1 MKLNSS
7 LGDRIELTSMDKFF
21 HDISIG
27 LYERPS
33 TSGSLEYVVHTYSV
47 KEGVAKRLR
56 YLRHSM
62 QVLGSMSLSPSEG
75 LYFSCGDQHRLAC
88 KRLFIEACKL
98 SNDIVCEARPLSVHD
113 KKSSSDIF
121 LTFQNDG
128 LYKVGTT
135 GEGDTAKSRVEAV
148 ANGLRKLTDMS
159 LGERSDEVVFDCG
172 KRHDSLIGLMLV
184 RALNVRAVLREENR
198 AAEQGVL
205 SAPSAQSL

>member
-1 MKLNSS
+1 MKLNSG

-27 LYERPS
+27 LYERLS
-33 TSGSLEYVVHTYSV
+33 TSGYLEYVVHTYSV
-47 KEGVAKRLR
+47 REGVAKRLR

-75 LYFSCGDQHRLAC
+75 LYFSCGGQHRLAC

-98 SNDIVCEARPLSVHD
+98 PNDIVCETRPMSVHD

-121 LTFQNDG
+121 LTFQKDG
-128 LYKVGTT
+128 LYKVSTS
-135 GEGDTAKSRVEAV
+135 GEGDKAKDRVDAV

-159 LGERSDEVVFDCG
+159 LGERSDEVVFKNCCS
-172 KRHDSLIGLMLV
+172 KCKENFINIKWYDS
-184 RALNVRAVLREENR
+184 
-198 AAEQGVL
+198 EQEVIF
-205 SAPSAQSL
+205 